1 MYSLLPFSTVN
12 SSTHAISILSRINP
26 AKSANFRY
34 ILDNRERTVLE
45 SLITTYCVRYD
56 PYHCKQDPERI
67 WTLIQQHNG
76 RVHAGA
82 MGQLDFYV
90 PERLITQV
98 LLMDSGLRVRY
109 DKSLI

>member
-1 MYSLLPFSTVN
+1 MLN
-12 SSTHAISILSRINP
+12 
-26 AKSANFRY
+26 
-34 ILDNRERTVLE
+34 
-45 SLITTYCVRYD
+45 SLITLYCVTYD
-56 PYHCKQDPERI
+56 PYHCNNDPERI
-67 WTLIQQHNG
+67 WRLIESHNG

-109 DKSLI
+109 DKSYI

>member
-1 MYSLLPFSTVN
+1 M
-12 SSTHAISILSRINP
+12 
-26 AKSANFRY
+26 
-34 ILDNRERTVLE
+34 LE

-56 PYHCKQDPERI
+56 PNYCKNDPERI
-67 WTLIQQHNG
+67 WALIQRHDG
-76 RVHAGA
+76 RVHACA

-98 LLMDSGLRVRY
+98 LLMDAGLRVRY